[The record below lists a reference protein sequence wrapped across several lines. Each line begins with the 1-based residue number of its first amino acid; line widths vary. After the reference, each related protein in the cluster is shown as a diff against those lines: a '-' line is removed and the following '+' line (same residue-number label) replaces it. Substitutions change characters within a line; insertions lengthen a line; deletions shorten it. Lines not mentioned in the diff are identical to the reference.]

1 MSDNKKTI
9 TYRGIKTKYI
19 DAKDLAK
26 KLKVKVDIAK
36 ELIENATR
44 YVVNDMNEILKLNLE
59 TKNAVL
65 LYKEFTNKKR
75 VTNTEL
81 LGGSKNKKLKFNV
94 VKTLDN
100 NTPYK
105 LSITITFETNPS
117 GEVTERTIT
126 TQLNV
131 KPSNINNELLQKL
144 VEQQLGSWV
153 KEDFKILDYKINT
166 TVNNSTLK
174 LKDMKLYFS
183 KGHLKLNNMFN
194 EIIEKDEWK
203 DCVYDYLHYKYPN
216 KSKKE
221 KENCRTIADIKQ
233 FAIKYNIKMI
243 AYDISSNV
251 IESHY
256 PTSKI
261 GKNVNCIFVAY
272 NNHLYPLKNTV
283 LHKTHK
289 NWKKLNV
296 IQEINPQQKFID
308 ILNEGYLPTYI
319 KILHSKITSFIY
331 DDNVYIDNPEYKKCE
346 ELAIKL
352 GVRDKLK
359 PSTTIHNFGN
369 ILSDV
374 YGLDIVESYL
384 PDHDKFVK
392 GGYNYN
398 NDELHFETEEE
409 LETIDMKKCYSAT
422 LENLPYL
429 LHTDIRWAKWNK
441 FTEDN
446 QPKKINETSL
456 YITAPK
462 FSTILLPDVNVYTG
476 KHLMYCREENVEF
489 LIREELTCNEEYN
502 VYRKLIQDVKSKLQ
516 GYDYKNLFNVMIGKF
531 EAREIMEYQKFVKI
545 VNDDELSRTDGE
557 VFKIG
562 DNMNVITEWITK
574 HNIYCKKPISIQIK
588 DTVRVFM
595 YQMMKALKLKY
606 LDVVQIKTDSLTY
619 FKNRNTEKLV
629 KKFIANG
636 WKYEKYNPIKDKTT
650 TDYDLKP
657 VTFEYTNTKKN
668 TLTNCYAG
676 CGKTHHI
683 LNNVIPKS
691 KDYIVLTPAYAC
703 LKDYSK
709 NPNINCKVIQKYSS
723 SRGIIPTEK
732 NIYVDEVGMVGKGG
746 WDVLIKASLNGSTI
760 SCWGDNRQLPPVQND
775 KNQLM
780 YYWNELFTSYFFGSV
795 ELMNTNYRNKFSI
808 QYYNSLLDVG
818 WDGDKD
824 YLHSEIKK
832 YNSTDW
838 TKAEIIIA
846 WRNSTCDEYNLK
858 MTKHLGFNS
867 MFDKGV
873 KLRCNTSSL
882 GVGSGIY
889 KNFMYEVIESND
901 QKTKIKLIGNDTVH
915 TLLNKKITSCFKYG
929 YAITLYGVQG
939 ATLNSLYWCEEDN
952 NYING
957 RNAYVL
963 ISRLRGVG
971 I

>member
-19 DAKDLAK
+19 DATDLAK
-26 KLKVKVDIAK
+26 KLKVKINIAK

-44 YVVNDMNEILKLNLE
+44 YVVNDMNEILKLNLA

-94 VKTLDN
+94 VKSLDS

-131 KPSNINNELLQKL
+131 KPSSIDNNLLQKL
-144 VEQQLGSWV
+144 VERQLGSWV
-153 KEDFKILDYKINT
+153 KEGFKILEYKINT
-166 TVNNSTLK
+166 TLNNSTLK
-174 LKDMKLYFS
+174 LEDMKLYFS

-194 EIIEKDEWK
+194 EIVEKDGWK
-203 DCVYDYLHYKYPN
+203 DCVYDYLHYKYPS

-221 KENCRTIADIKQ
+221 KKKCRTIADIKQ

-243 AYDISSNV
+243 AYDITSNV
-251 IESHY
+251 IASHY
-256 PTSKI
+256 PTSKTGKI
-261 GKNVNCIFVAY
+261 GNCIFVAY

-283 LHKTHK
+283 LHKTYK
-289 NWKKLNV
+289 NWDKLNV
-296 IQEINPQQKFID
+296 IQELNPQQKFID
-308 ILNEGYLPTYI
+308 ILNEGYLPAFI
-319 KILHSKITSFIY
+319 KIVHSKISSFVY

-359 PSTTIHNFGN
+359 PTTTIHNFGD

-384 PDHDKFVK
+384 PDHDKFIK

-398 NDELHFETEEE
+398 NDELHFDTEEE
-409 LETIDMKKCYSAT
+409 LETIDMKKCYSST
-422 LENLPYL
+422 LEDLPYL
-429 LHTDIRWAKWNK
+429 LHTDIRWAKWTK
-441 FTEDN
+441 FKEDN
-446 QPKKINETSL
+446 QPKKLNETSL
-456 YITAPK
+456 YIVLPK

-476 KHLMYCREENVEF
+476 KHLMYCVKENVEF
-489 LIREELTCNEEYN
+489 LIREELTCDQEDN
-502 VYRKLIQDVKSKLQ
+502 VYRKLIKDVKSKLQ
-516 GYDYKNLFNVMIGKF
+516 GYDYKSLFNVMIGKF

-545 VNDDELSRTDGE
+545 VNDDELERTDGE

-562 DNMNVITEWITK
+562 DNMNVITEWITS

-588 DTVRVFM
+588 DKVRITM
-595 YQMMKALKLKY
+595 YEMMKSLKLKY
-606 LDVVQIKTDSLTY
+606 LDVVQIKTDSITY
-619 FKNRNTEKLV
+619 FKNRTTEKLV

-636 WKYEKYNPIKDKTT
+636 WKYEKYNPIKDTAT
-650 TDYDLKP
+650 RDYDLKS
-657 VTFEYTNTKKN
+657 VTFKYTNTKKN

-691 KDYIVLTPAYAC
+691 KDYKVLTPAYAC

-709 NPNINCKVIQKYSS
+709 NPHINCSVIQKYSS
-723 SRGIIPTEK
+723 KLGIIPTEK
-732 NIYVDEVGMVGKGG
+732 NIYVDEIGMVSKGG
-746 WDVLIKASLNGSTI
+746 WDVLIKASLNGSNI
-760 SCWGDNRQLPPVQND
+760 SCWGDNRQLPPVQDD

-795 ELMNTNYRNKFSI
+795 ELMNTNYRNNFTNE
-808 QYYNSLLDVG
+808 YYDSLVNHG
-818 WDGDKD
+818 WNENKD
-824 YLHSEIKK
+824 ILYSEIKK

-858 MTKHLGFNS
+858 MTKYLGFNS

-873 KLRCNTSSL
+873 KLRCNTSNL
-882 GVGSGIY
+882 GKSGIY
-889 KNFMYEVIESND
+889 KNFMYEVLESDDEN
-901 QKTKIKLIGNDTVH
+901 TKLKLIGNDTVH
-915 TLLNKKITSCFKYG
+915 TLVNTKITSCFKYG

-952 NYING
+952 GWING
-957 RNAYVL
+957 TRAYVL
-963 ISRLRGVG
+963 ISRLRDVG